1 MVAGGLAV
9 VALAACGSDSDTGRP
24 GPGERAADD
33 EAAPS
38 TTLDASP
45 FCVTIRSLEALGSEP
60 SATGGSVAEVLAQN
74 ASVSSLLDEAEA
86 SAPDDAPSDV
96 QALFD
101 DYRLVSEAILA
112 AAGDTDAA
120 YGTLTRD
127 QPELLE
133 RLTQAGAHAD
143 AFAFFAER
151 CGTAPPTSM
160 G

>member
-1 MVAGGLAV
+1 MVA
-9 VALAACGSDSDTGRP
+9 ALAACGSDGEADGDAGRS
-24 GPGERAADD
+24 GERAADA
-33 EAAPS
+33 ETAPS
-38 TTLDASP
+38 TTLDPSP

-60 SATGGSVAEVLAQN
+60 SATAGTPADVLAQN

-101 DYRLVSEAILA
+101 DYRLVSEAIVA
-112 AAGDTDAA
+112 ASGDTDAA
-120 YGTLTRD
+120 YTALTRD
-127 QPELLE
+127 HPELLE

-151 CGTAPPTSM
+151 CGTARPTSK